1 MKCKT
6 IIKLFSIITLIK
18 LIVPF
23 THAQLFISQ
32 YYEGESNDKWIE
44 LWNGG
49 EEAINLETGSFY
61 IGLWRNADSE
71 GYKTNIAP
79 SNTLALTGIMDSG
92 TTLLISHSEAA
103 APGYALADV
112 ATGGLANFNGND
124 SLALY
129 TGEVFATNNIIDAIG
144 FTETGNEGQNT
155 SFVRL
160 STDPGYNTEAGSQVE
175 DFSSVWN
182 KVLIETVNNATIDQD
197 ERLGEVGSL
206 ALLPEPSMY
215 TIALTSLVLGVG
227 IRRRYIRRRHSSSL
241 CD

>member
-1 MKCKT
+1 
-6 IIKLFSIITLIK
+6 
-18 LIVPF
+18 
-23 THAQLFISQ
+23 
-32 YYEGESNDKWIE
+32 
-44 LWNGG
+44 
-49 EEAINLETGSFY
+49 
-61 IGLWRNADSE
+61 
-71 GYKTNIAP
+71 
-79 SNTLALTGIMDSG
+79 MDSG

-103 APGYALADV
+103 APGYAVADV

-144 FTETGNEGQNT
+144 FTETG
-155 SFVRL
+155 
-160 STDPGYNTEAGSQVE
+160 SQVE

-182 KVLIETVNNATIDQD
+182 KVLIETVNNATIGQD